1 MELLKTEATNKL
13 LGELVNKLTETLMS
27 KEEKEKSIEQ
37 IECSLVNNKKSLS
50 ELESQVSELKSII
63 N

>member
-13 LGELVNKLTETLMS
+13 LGELVNKFTETLMS

-37 IECSLVNNKKSLS
+37 IERSFVNNKKSLS

>member
-13 LGELVNKLTETLMS
+13 LGELVNKFTETLMS

-37 IECSLVNNKKSLS
+37 IERSLVNNKKSLS

>member
-37 IECSLVNNKKSLS
+37 IERSLVNKKKVYLSLN
-50 ELESQVSELKSII
+50 LKFQ

>member
-37 IECSLVNNKKSLS
+37 IERS
-50 ELESQVSELKSII
+50 
-63 N
+63 

>member
-37 IECSLVNNKKSLS
+37 IERSFVNNKKSLS